1 MKFLSFGR
9 ETNSQV
15 PLLSICSI
23 SSYMALFLYKAMQ
36 QEEVW
41 GTSCLSNFQRL
52 QLEELSK
59 KWLQGD
65 DVLWWLVE
73 LVVLLMLDIIRT
85 TSATDGQQC
94 YLLVL
99 PISRTSSAT
108 YASSATN
115 WQHAPCNKILRT
127 SSATDWQHV
136 PCNKIWGNF
145 IWKILVT
152 ITTKFE
158 EIL

>member
-1 MKFLSFGR
+1 MMVYDG
-9 ETNSQV
+9 
-15 PLLSICSI
+15 
-23 SSYMALFLYKAMQ
+23 
-36 QEEVW
+36 
-41 GTSCLSNFQRL
+41 
-52 QLEELSK
+52 
-59 KWLQGD
+59 
-65 DVLWWLVE
+65 LWWLVE
-73 LVVLLMLDIIRT
+73 LVVLLMLDILKT

-108 YASSATN
+108 YA
-115 WQHAPCNKILRT
+115 

-158 EIL
+158 EIF

>member
-1 MKFLSFGR
+1 MMVYDG
-9 ETNSQV
+9 
-15 PLLSICSI
+15 
-23 SSYMALFLYKAMQ
+23 
-36 QEEVW
+36 
-41 GTSCLSNFQRL
+41 
-52 QLEELSK
+52 
-59 KWLQGD
+59 
-65 DVLWWLVE
+65 LWWLVE

-108 YASSATN
+108 
-115 WQHAPCNKILRT
+115 
-127 SSATDWQHV
+127 DWQHV

-158 EIL
+158 EIF